1 MAFSNEFKPT
11 RRSLLL
17 AGAAGVAVSLMP
29 RAAWAQTATP
39 ISTAFGWI
47 SNVEYAGF
55 WTALEQGYFAE
66 EGIDADY
73 ISGGPQ
79 APDTLVS
86 LAADNS
92 QISTANWLPI
102 LDAIEQGND
111 FVILGATWQRSPAA
125 MISLAAKPLRTPE
138 DLVGARIL
146 AQNPSDSVI
155 IDAILN
161 KAGLPLEYEIIP
173 TGFSPEPLLA
183 GDGDFYFA
191 FATNQPITLEG
202 LGMVE
207 GEDFFVTLLDDLG
220 YQVKQGL
227 LVSKRDF
234 IAENREAVVGYLR
247 AYLRG
252 WQYAIDNPT
261 YAPQIVIDNYGA
273 DLGLDPA
280 QQQRQ
285 MELQIPLVAPAEG
298 GQLFLF
304 DPAVIDVDMRPIAE
318 TSGRTVPPTDE
329 LVDLSLLE
337 EALASL

>member
-1 MAFSNEFKPT
+1 MVLLNEFKPT
-11 RRSLLL
+11 RRQLLV
-17 AGAAGVAVSLMP
+17 AGSAGVASTLMP
-29 RAAWAQTATP
+29 RGVWAQTQTS

-66 EGIDADY
+66 EGIAADF

-102 LDAIEQGND
+102 LDAIAQGND

-146 AQNPSDSVI
+146 AQNQSDSVI
-155 IDAILN
+155 IDAILS

-191 FATNQPITLEG
+191 FATNQPITLEN

-207 GEDFFVTLLDDLG
+207 GTDFFVTLLDDLG

-227 LVSKRDF
+227 LVTKRDF
-234 IAENREAVVGYLR
+234 LARNREAVVGYLR

-252 WQYAIDNPT
+252 WQYAIENPT
-261 YAPQIVIDNYGA
+261 YAPQIVLEKYGA
-273 DLGLDPA
+273 DLGLDAA

-285 MELQIPLVAPAEG
+285 MELQIPLVKPEEG
-298 GQLFLF
+298 NQLFLF
-304 DPAVIDVDMRPIAE
+304 DPALIDVDMRPIAE
-318 TSGRTVPPTDE
+318 ASGRTVPPTDE
-329 LVDLSLLE
+329 LVDLTPLQD
-337 EALASL
+337 ALASL

>member
-1 MAFSNEFKPT
+1 MTFFEEYKPT
-11 RRSLLL
+11 RRSLLAATGAGLL
-17 AGAAGVAVSLMP
+17 ASALPKFAF
-29 RAAWAQTATP
+29 AQDLVP
-39 ISTAFGWI
+39 ITTAFGWI

-55 WTALEQGYFAE
+55 WTALEQGYFTE
-66 EGIDADY
+66 EGVEAKY

-102 LDAIEQGND
+102 LDAIGQGND

-125 MISLAAKPLRTPE
+125 MLSLAAKPLRTPE

-155 IDAILN
+155 VDAILS
-161 KAGLPLEYEIIP
+161 KAGLPLEYEILP

-191 FATNQPITLEG
+191 FATNQPITLEN

-207 GEDFFVTLLDDLG
+207 GKDFYVTLLDDLG

-227 LVSKRDF
+227 LVAKRDF
-234 IAENREAVVGYLR
+234 VADNREAVVGYLR

-252 WQYAIDNPT
+252 WQYAIDNPS
-261 YAPQIVIDNYGA
+261 YAPQIVLDKYGA
-273 DLGLDPA
+273 DLGLDAA

-285 MELQIPLVAPAEG
+285 MELQIPLVSPGEG
-298 GQLFLF
+298 GQLFMF
-304 DPAVIDVDMRPIAE
+304 DPAVIDQDMRPIAE
-318 TSGRTVPPTDE
+318 ASGRTVPPTAE
-329 LVDLSLLE
+329 LVDLGPLQD
-337 EALASL
+337 ALASL